1 MVEERQ
7 WCGGWSHGGCG
18 EGSGGIMARV
28 AKQELV
34 AGGVGGEEAERGWQK
49 VLAVAE
55 TLRVGE
61 REAVTREAVMERDG
75 SGGVVGC

>member
-7 WCGGWSHGGCG
+7 WCGGWSRGGCG

-28 AKQELV
+28 AEKKLV
-34 AGGVGGEEAERGWQK
+34 ARGVGEEEAERGWRK

-55 TLRVGE
+55 TEGG
-61 REAVTREAVMERDG
+61 REGGGNKGGSDG
-75 SGGVVGC
+75 ARWRRGMIVGC